1 MHINE
6 LKQLND
12 WQRNKVHA
20 IMRNFDF
27 VEVCR
32 VMELTNWRWTKE
44 ESPSLYEVMSTAEE
58 ILAQSVQEGIE
69 VHTGGFIANFKDDC
83 LSLTFNIEQQEA

>member
-6 LKQLND
+6 LKQLTD
-12 WQRNKVHA
+12 WQRGKVSA
-20 IMRNFDF
+20 IMTNFDF

-32 VMELTNWRWTKE
+32 VMELSRYTWGDET
-44 ESPSLYEVMSTAEE
+44 PSLYEVMSSAEE
-58 ILAQSVQEGIE
+58 ILAQSVLEGLRVE
-69 VHTGGFIANFKDDC
+69 TGGFIANFKDDC

>member
-12 WQRNKVHA
+12 WQRGKVSV

-27 VEVCR
+27 VEVVR
-32 VMELTNWRWTKE
+32 VMELTDHKWENE
-44 ESPSLYEVMSTAEE
+44 IPGLYEVMVTAEE
-58 ILAQSVQEGIE
+58 ILARAVQRNLQVE
-69 VHTGGFIANFKDDC
+69 TGGFIANFKDDC

>member
-12 WQRNKVHA
+12 WQRSKVHA

-32 VMELTNWRWTKE
+32 VMELTDHKWSEGNV
-44 ESPSLYEVMSTAEE
+44 PSLYEVMSTAEE
-58 ILAQSVQEGIE
+58 ILAQSVQEGIQVE
-69 VHTGGFIANFKDDC
+69 TGGFIANFKEDC
-83 LSLTFNIEQQEA
+83 LSLTFNIERQEA